1 MILWIDAQL
10 SPGLAPWVAQQF
22 GVEAY
27 SVKWLGFQEV
37 KDEVIFAA
45 ARLRGA
51 VIMTKD
57 IDFVDLSVARGVPPQ
72 IIWVTV
78 GNTST
83 RYLKDL
89 LLEVFDDVRSLLES
103 GEAIVEIGG
112 PR

>member
-10 SPGLAPWVAQQF
+10 SPRLAPWMAEQF

-27 SVKWLGFQEV
+27 SLRWLGLQEV

-57 IDFVDLSVARGVPPQ
+57 VDFVDLVNTRGAPPQ
-72 IIWVTV
+72 IIWITV

-83 RYLKDL
+83 AYLKEL
-89 LLEVFDDVRSLLES
+89 LKELFPDAREVLEFGVPV
-103 GEAIVEIGG
+103 VEISG
-112 PR
+112 PK